1 MSKCITC
8 LERFP
13 AVNVKVVSPDSEA
26 TECVHYRQ
34 DEHIPKVY
42 SSSINIDPGPVP
54 SELLV
59 C

>member
-1 MSKCITC
+1 M
-8 LERFP
+8 
-13 AVNVKVVSPDSEA
+13 NVKVVSPDSEA
-26 TECVHYRQ
+26 TECVRCRQ